1 MLQLILGMLLVA
13 YIVRL
18 IVVMSRG
25 VTGSRVATTGLVIQ
39 LLGAIAF
46 VPFILML
53 SLVLVVPSRVMWLS
67 LLPGSALTIIGV
79 ILWAAGRRSEREP
92 FLPRPTLEQQRAI
105 DDDMWGWEPN
115 AEKFHKPE
123 GQ

>member
-1 MLQLILGMLLVA
+1 MLLVA

-18 IVVMSRG
+18 IVVLSRG
-25 VTGSRVATTGLVIQ
+25 VTGSRMAITGLVIQ

-53 SLVLVVPSRVMWLS
+53 SLILVVPSRVMWLS

-79 ILWAAGRRSEREP
+79 ILWAMGRRGEREP

-123 GQ
+123 GS